1 MYNCLQSEDAG
12 GVRSIIHNTHVKI
25 TKNKLSRNE
34 IATK

>member
-1 MYNCLQSEDAG
+1 MYNCLQSEDA